1 MLLIG
6 ICGASGSGKST
17 LARALKDALDSRCLI
32 LAQDAYYRNHPDMT
46 FEQRCALNYDSP
58 EMFEHDVLLEDIV
71 KLSRGEAITKK
82 QYDYS
87 RHCRADCDELIYPAD
102 VVILEGIHTFF
113 DERLRELMFLK
124 LYMKVDPDECLL
136 RRINRD
142 IRERGR
148 DIVSVSDQYRETV
161 KPMYEK
167 YIRGYEQ
174 YADVIVAN
182 GGHNARIV
190 NILAEYMNS
199 KV

>member
-32 LAQDAYYRNHPDMT
+32 LAQDAYYRDRREMT

-58 EMFEHDVLLEDIV
+58 DMFEHDALLADIV
-71 KLSRGEAITKK
+71 TLTRGEPITRK

-87 RHCRADCDELIYPAD
+87 RHCRADSDGLIYPAD
-102 VVILEGIHTFF
+102 VVILEGIHSFY

-167 YIRGYEQ
+167 YIRSYEQ

-190 NILAEYMNS
+190 NILAEYVNS
-199 KV
+199 KM